1 MPQVTEVPAVG
12 PAATMTCSMVQ
23 GRPWIHAIGLAL
35 LAVWLLVD
43 GQASASI
50 QQPKEN
56 VLPDAPGRAVVE
68 RACTTC
74 HGAGEMTSRPR
85 TTAAWREVLELMRGY
100 GADATDDDWKTV
112 TVYIMDNL
120 ALLSVNQAPADDL
133 GAVLGVDPKT
143 AEGIVA
149 YRDKQGG
156 FKSIDDLKRAPGV
169 DERRLDAVKER
180 LRFEANS
187 ASAP

>member
-1 MPQVTEVPAVG
+1 
-12 PAATMTCSMVQ
+12 MTCRMIQ
-23 GRPWIHAIGLAL
+23 RRPWIHALGLAA
-35 LAVWLLVD
+35 LAVWLLVN

-56 VLPDAPGRAVVE
+56 VLPDAPAKAVVE
-68 RACTTC
+68 RVCTTC

-100 GADATDDDWKTV
+100 GADATDDEWKTV
-112 TVYIMDNL
+112 TGYIMDNL
-120 ALLSVNQAPADDL
+120 ALLNVNEALADDL
-133 GAVLGVDPKT
+133 GAVLAVDPKT

-169 DERRLDAVKER
+169 DERQLDAVKER
-180 LRFEANS
+180 LLFEANS